1 MKLMPCPL
9 NGLRN
14 INEFVCLGPVKTM
27 PSPDAESR
35 QWADY
40 IFIDDNIAGAVREW
54 WQHVP
59 SAFWFIAERDTRS
72 GDILRTWTVDA
83 YAQECGL

>member
-9 NGLRN
+9 NGPRS
-14 INEFVCLGPVKTM
+14 INEFVCLGPVKAM
-27 PSPDAESR
+27 PAAEAAPAS
-35 QWADY
+35 WADY
-40 IFIDDNIAGAVREW
+40 VFTEDNVAGPVREW

-59 SAFWFIAERDTRS
+59 SAYWFIAERDTRS

-83 YAQECGL
+83 YARECGL